1 MADLDKQKQAAKEL
15 NQEMAYVL
23 DAVVSIGDK
32 LVSGFKEAV
41 DEAVELGDVTETLGN
56 TLKKGY
62 SKDLRDVAK
71 VSEELIKAQAKQN
84 KGLLKSSEIEKLK
97 VKLLESQALKEAR
110 VNIAQANGVAL
121 DDKQLSALNE
131 QIELQEKALG
141 AIEKENKSRGISG
154 GLVDKLKGKIA
165 DIRPPDIGRAVLAYM
180 VKILKEIDT
189 EVVNLQ
195 RGFALTK
202 GEAIELNQELART
215 ALEAKTLG
223 VNLESVTKA
232 TNTLNASLGGTANIF
247 TTEIRNDVAFLQE
260 RLKLSDEAAA
270 GLAKTAFITGK
281 AVSEVV
287 DEQEAAFKAVKA
299 TTGVSLNFQQT
310 MEEANKISGA
320 LRLSLDAMPGG
331 IVEAVA
337 QAKSLG
343 TELSKIEGVQETLLD
358 FQSSIA
364 AELKAEAI
372 LNKEINLEKARLA
385 AFNNDIVTL
394 NKEIVDQLGTA
405 AEFSNYS
412 FFQQKALADVY
423 GKSRDEIA
431 EILKTQE
438 SINSQ
443 IDTGVESQGES
454 LTKNTAA
461 LSAQEA
467 LNQSINQLNTTLKT
481 SLALVVGIASAA
493 AIIST
498 GGLAA
503 IPLAL
508 GGQAALGGLLAGG
521 AAAGVQAVMDGTAP
535 ASKGP
540 FTITDSYGD
549 TAVTAAGDNVVV
561 SPNVSSGGN
570 SGITSF
576 QANEMISLLKVVA
589 NKEFSVSMDGRKLA
603 SAMQTSGVSYSS

>member
-15 NQEMAYVL
+15 NQEMQYVL

-32 LVSGFKEAV
+32 LVNGFKDAV

-110 VNIAQANGVAL
+110 VNIAKANGVAL

-281 AVSEVV
+281 AVSEVA
-287 DEQEAAFKAVKA
+287 DEQEAVFKAVKS

-310 MEEANKISGA
+310 LEEANKISGA
-320 LRLSLDAMPGG
+320 LRLKMDALPGG
-331 IVEAVA
+331 IIEAVA

-343 TELSKIEGVQETLLD
+343 IEFSKLEGIQSSLLD
-358 FQSSIA
+358 FESSIA
-364 AELKAEAI
+364 KELKAEALI
-372 LNKEINLEKARLA
+372 GREINLDKARAAALNDDAAELA
-385 AFNNDIVTL
+385 
-394 NKEIVDQLGTA
+394 KEISSQFGSI
-405 AEFSNYS
+405 AEFQNLSVI
-412 FFQQKALADVY
+412 QQQAYADAL
-423 GKSRDEIA
+423 GMSRNELA
-431 EILKTQE
+431 ESLKTQE

-493 AIIST
+493 AVIAT

-508 GGQAALGGLLAGG
+508 GVGAGAGLGTAGI
-521 AAAGVQAVMDGTAP
+521 QAVMDGTAP

-570 SGITSF
+570 SGITSS

>member
-110 VNIAQANGVAL
+110 VNIAKANGVAL

-247 TTEIRNDVAFLQE
+247 STEIRNDVAFLQE

-281 AVSEVV
+281 AVSEVA
-287 DEQEAAFKAVKA
+287 DEQEAVFKAVKS

-310 MEEANKISGA
+310 LEEANKISGA
-320 LRLSLDAMPGG
+320 LRLKMDALPGG
-331 IVEAVA
+331 IIEAVA

-343 TELSKIEGVQETLLD
+343 IEFSKLEGIQSSLLD
-358 FQSSIA
+358 FESSIA
-364 AELKAEAI
+364 KELKAEALI
-372 LNKEINLEKARLA
+372 GREINLDKARA
-385 AFNNDIVTL
+385 AAL
-394 NKEIVDQLGTA
+394 NGEIETVAQEIASQMGSA
-405 AEFSNYS
+405 AEF
-412 FFQQKALADVY
+412 
-423 GKSRDEIA
+423 GK
-431 EILKTQE
+431 
-438 SINSQ
+438 
-443 IDTGVESQGES
+443 
-454 LTKNTAA
+454 
-461 LSAQEA
+461 
-467 LNQSINQLNTTLKT
+467 
-481 SLALVVGIASAA
+481 
-493 AIIST
+493 
-498 GGLAA
+498 
-503 IPLAL
+503 
-508 GGQAALGGLLAGG
+508 
-521 AAAGVQAVMDGTAP
+521 M
-535 ASKGP
+535 
-540 FTITDSYGD
+540 
-549 TAVTAAGDNVVV
+549 
-561 SPNVSSGGN
+561 NVS
-570 SGITSF
+570 
-576 QANEMISLLKVVA
+576 L
-589 NKEFSVSMDGRKLA
+589 
-603 SAMQTSGVSYSS
+603 

>member
-1 MADLDKQKQAAKEL
+1 MADLNKQKQAAKAL
-15 NQEMAYVL
+15 NQEMQYVL

-32 LVSGFKEAV
+32 LVNGFKEAV

-97 VKLLESQALKEAR
+97 IKLLESQALKEAR
-110 VNIAQANGVAL
+110 VNIAKANGVAL
-121 DDKQLSALNE
+121 DDEQLKALNE
-131 QIELQEKALG
+131 QIELQEKALE

-154 GLVDKLKGKIA
+154 GLVDKLKQKIA

-215 ALEAKTLG
+215 ALEAGTLG

-232 TNTLNASLGGTANIF
+232 TNTLNSALGGTANIF

-270 GLAKTAFITGK
+270 ELAKTAFITGK
-281 AVSEVV
+281 SVKQVGE
-287 DEQEAAFKAVKA
+287 EQEAVFKAVKA
-299 TTGVSLNFQQT
+299 TTGVTLNFQQT
-310 MEEANKISGA
+310 LEEANKIGGA
-320 LRLSLDAMPGG
+320 LRLKMDALPGG
-331 IVEAVA
+331 IIEAVA

-343 TELSKIEGVQETLLD
+343 IEFSKIEGIQSSLLD
-358 FQSSIA
+358 FEQSIA
-364 AELKAEAI
+364 KELKAEALI
-372 LNKEINLEKARLA
+372 GREINLERARLA
-385 AFNNDIVTL
+385 ALNDDAATL
-394 NKEIVDQLGTA
+394 AKEISSQFGSI
-405 AEFSNYS
+405 AEFQNLSVI
-412 FFQQKALADVY
+412 QQQAYADAL
-423 GKSRDEIA
+423 GMSRNELA
-431 EILKTQE
+431 ESLKTQE

-443 IDTGVESQGES
+443 IETGVESQGKS
-454 LTKNTAA
+454 LTQNTAA
-461 LSAQEA
+461 QSAQDA

-493 AIIST
+493 AVIAT

-508 GGQAALGGLLAGG
+508 GVGAGAGLGTAGI
-521 AAAGVQAVMDGTAP
+521 QAVMDGTAP
-535 ASKGP
+535 SSKGP
-540 FTITDSYGD
+540 FTITDSYGE

-561 SPNVSSGGN
+561 SPNVSSGN
-570 SGITSF
+570 EGITRA
-576 QANEMISLLKVVA
+576 QASEMISLLKVVA

>member
-1 MADLDKQKQAAKEL
+1 MADLNKQKQAAKEL
-15 NQEMAYVL
+15 NQEMQYVL

-32 LVSGFKEAV
+32 LVNGFKDAV

-110 VNIAQANGVAL
+110 VNIAKANGVAL

-281 AVSEVV
+281 AVSEVA
-287 DEQEAAFKAVKA
+287 DEQEAVFKAVKS

-310 MEEANKISGA
+310 LEEANKISGA
-320 LRLSLDAMPGG
+320 LRLKMDALPGG
-331 IVEAVA
+331 IIEAVA

-343 TELSKIEGVQETLLD
+343 IEFSKLEGIQSSLLD
-358 FQSSIA
+358 FESSIA
-364 AELKAEAI
+364 KELKAEALI
-372 LNKEINLEKARLA
+372 GREINLDKARAAALNDDAAELA
-385 AFNNDIVTL
+385 
-394 NKEIVDQLGTA
+394 KEISSQFGSI
-405 AEFSNYS
+405 AEFQNLSVI
-412 FFQQKALADVY
+412 QQQAYADAL
-423 GKSRDEIA
+423 GMSRNELA
-431 EILKTQE
+431 ESLKTQE

-493 AIIST
+493 AVIAT

-508 GGQAALGGLLAGG
+508 GVGAGAGLGTAGI
-521 AAAGVQAVMDGTAP
+521 QAVMDGTAP

-570 SGITSF
+570 SGITSS

>member
-32 LVSGFKEAV
+32 LVNGFKEAV

-71 VSEELIKAQAKQN
+71 VSEELIKAQARQN

-110 VNIAQANGVAL
+110 VNIAKNNGVAL
-121 DDKQLSALNE
+121 DKEQLQALDE
-131 QIELQEKALG
+131 QIKLQEEALG
-141 AIEKENKSRGISG
+141 VIEKQNKSRGITA
-154 GLVDKLKGKIA
+154 GLTDKIKQKIA
-165 DIRPPDIGRAVLAYM
+165 DIRPQDLGKAVFAYM

-189 EVVNLQ
+189 EVVSLQ
-195 RGFALTK
+195 RNFALTK

-215 ALEAKTLG
+215 ALEAGTLG

-232 TNTLNASLGGTANIF
+232 VGTLNNSLGGTANIF
-247 TTEIRNDVAFLQE
+247 TTEIRNDVAFIQE
-260 RLKLSDEAAA
+260 RLGLSEEATAE
-270 GLAKTAFITGK
+270 LAKTAFITGK
-281 AVSEVV
+281 AVSEVAE
-287 DEQEAAFKAVKA
+287 EQETVFEAVKA
-299 TTGVSLNFQQT
+299 TTGVSLNFKQT
-310 MEEANKISGA
+310 LEEANKVSGA
-320 LRLSLDAMPGG
+320 LRLKMDALPGG
-331 IVEAVA
+331 IVKAVA
-337 QAKSLG
+337 EAKSLG
-343 TELSKIEGVQETLLD
+343 LEFSKIEGIQSSLLD
-358 FQSSIA
+358 FEQSIA
-364 AELKAEAI
+364 AELKAEALI
-372 LNKEINLEKARLA
+372 GREINLDKARAAALNDDAATLA
-385 AFNNDIVTL
+385 
-394 NKEIVDQLGTA
+394 KEIASQFGSI
-405 AEFSNYS
+405 AEFQSLS
-412 FFQQKALADVY
+412 VIQQEAYANALGMTRNDL
-423 GKSRDEIA
+423 A
-431 EILKTQE
+431 ESLKTQE

-454 LTKNTAA
+454 LTQNTAA

-493 AIIST
+493 AVIAT

-508 GGQAALGGLLAGG
+508 GVGAGAGLGTAGI
-521 AAAGVQAVMDGTAP
+521 QAVMDGTAP
-535 ASKGP
+535 SSKGP
-540 FTITDSYGD
+540 FTITDSYGE

-561 SPNVSSGGN
+561 SPNVNSAGN
-570 SGITSF
+570 SGITSS

>member
-1 MADLDKQKQAAKEL
+1 MADLNKQKQAAKEL
-15 NQEMAYVL
+15 NQEMQFVL

-32 LVSGFKEAV
+32 LVNGFKEAV

-110 VNIAQANGVAL
+110 VNIAKANGVAL
-121 DDKQLSALNE
+121 DDEQLKALNE
-131 QIELQEKALG
+131 QIELQEKALE

-154 GLVDKLKGKIA
+154 GLVDKLKQKIA

-215 ALEAKTLG
+215 ALEAGTLG

-232 TNTLNASLGGTANIF
+232 TNTLNSALGGTANIF

-260 RLKLSDEAAA
+260 RLKLSDEAASE
-270 GLAKTAFITGK
+270 LAKTAFITGK
-281 AVSEVV
+281 SVKQVGE
-287 DEQEAAFKAVKA
+287 EQEAVFKAVKA
-299 TTGVSLNFQQT
+299 TTGVSLNFKQT
-310 MEEANKISGA
+310 LEEANKIGGA
-320 LRLSLDAMPGG
+320 LRLKMDALPGG
-331 IVEAVA
+331 IIEAVA

-343 TELSKIEGVQETLLD
+343 IEFSKIEGIQTSLLD
-358 FQSSIA
+358 FEQSIA
-364 AELKAEAI
+364 KELKAEALI
-372 LNKEINLEKARLA
+372 GKEINLERARLA
-385 AFNNDIVTL
+385 ALNDDVAGLT
-394 NKEIVDQLGTA
+394 KEVASQFGSISEFQSLSVIQQEAYADALGMTRDGL
-405 AEFSNYS
+405 AES
-412 FFQQKALADVY
+412 
-423 GKSRDEIA
+423 
-431 EILKTQE
+431 LKTQE

-443 IDTGVESQGES
+443 IETGVETQGES
-454 LTKNTAA
+454 LTQNTAA

-493 AIIST
+493 AVIAT

-508 GGQAALGGLLAGG
+508 GVGAGAGLGTAGI
-521 AAAGVQAVMDGTAP
+521 QAVMDGTAP
-535 ASKGP
+535 SSKGP
-540 FTITDSYGD
+540 FTITDSYGE

-561 SPNVSSGGN
+561 SPNVSSGN
-570 SGITSF
+570 EGITRA
-576 QANEMISLLKVVA
+576 QASEMISLLKVVA

>member
-1 MADLDKQKQAAKEL
+1 MADLNKQKQAAKEL
-15 NQEMAYVL
+15 NQEMQYVL

-32 LVSGFKEAV
+32 LVNGFKDAV

-110 VNIAQANGVAL
+110 VNIAKANGVAL

-154 GLVDKLKGKIA
+154 GLVDKLKGKIS

-281 AVSEVV
+281 AVSEVA
-287 DEQEAAFKAVKA
+287 DEQEAVFKAVKS

-310 MEEANKISGA
+310 LEEANKISGA
-320 LRLSLDAMPGG
+320 LRLKMDALPGG
-331 IVEAVA
+331 IIEAVA

-343 TELSKIEGVQETLLD
+343 IEFSKLEGIQSSLLD
-358 FQSSIA
+358 FESSIA
-364 AELKAEAI
+364 KELKAEALI
-372 LNKEINLEKARLA
+372 GREINLDKARAAALNDDAAELA
-385 AFNNDIVTL
+385 
-394 NKEIVDQLGTA
+394 KEISSQFGSI
-405 AEFSNYS
+405 AEFQNLSVI
-412 FFQQKALADVY
+412 QQQAYADAL
-423 GKSRDEIA
+423 GMSRNELA
-431 EILKTQE
+431 ESLKTQE

-493 AIIST
+493 AVIAT

-508 GGQAALGGLLAGG
+508 GVGAGAGLGTAGI
-521 AAAGVQAVMDGTAP
+521 QAVMDGTAP

-570 SGITSF
+570 SGITSS

>member
-1 MADLDKQKQAAKEL
+1 MADLNKQKQAAKEL
-15 NQEMAYVL
+15 NQEMQYVL

-32 LVSGFKEAV
+32 LVNGFKEAV

-110 VNIAQANGVAL
+110 VNIAKANGVAL

-131 QIELQEKALG
+131 QIELQEKALE

-281 AVSEVV
+281 AVSEVA
-287 DEQEAAFKAVKA
+287 DEQEAVFKAVKSS
-299 TTGVSLNFQQT
+299 TGVSLNFQQT
-310 MEEANKISGA
+310 LEEANKISGA
-320 LRLSLDAMPGG
+320 LRLNMDALPGG
-331 IVEAVA
+331 IVEATA

-343 TELSKIEGVQETLLD
+343 IELAKIEGIQSSMLD
-358 FQSSIA
+358 FESSIA
-364 AELKAEAI
+364 AELKAEALI
-372 LNKEINLEKARLA
+372 GKEINLERARLA
-385 AFNNDIVTL
+385 ALNNDIAGLTE
-394 NKEIVDQLGTA
+394 EISSQFGSV
-405 AEFSNYS
+405 AEFQSLNAI
-412 FFQQKALADVY
+412 QQEAFANALGMSKNELADT
-423 GKSRDEIA
+423 
-431 EILKTQE
+431 LKTQE

-493 AIIST
+493 AVIST

-508 GGQAALGGLLAGG
+508 GVGAGAGLGTAGI
-521 AAAGVQAVMDGTAP
+521 QAVMDGTAP

-570 SGITSF
+570 SGITSS

>member
-1 MADLDKQKQAAKEL
+1 MADLNKQKQAAKEL
-15 NQEMAYVL
+15 NQEMQYVL

-32 LVSGFKEAV
+32 LVNGFKEAV

-110 VNIAQANGVAL
+110 VNIAKANGVAL

-131 QIELQEKALG
+131 QIELQEKALE

-154 GLVDKLKGKIA
+154 GLVDKLKQKIA

-281 AVSEVV
+281 AVSEVA
-287 DEQEAAFKAVKA
+287 DEQEAVFKAVKSS
-299 TTGVSLNFQQT
+299 TGVSLNFQQT
-310 MEEANKISGA
+310 LEEANKISGA
-320 LRLSLDAMPGG
+320 LRLNMDALPGG
-331 IVEAVA
+331 IVEATA

-343 TELSKIEGVQETLLD
+343 IELAKIEGIQSSMLD
-358 FQSSIA
+358 FESSIA
-364 AELKAEAI
+364 AELKAEALI
-372 LNKEINLEKARLA
+372 GKEINLERARLA
-385 AFNNDIVTL
+385 ALNNDIAGLTE
-394 NKEIVDQLGTA
+394 EISSQFGSV
-405 AEFSNYS
+405 AEFQSLNAI
-412 FFQQKALADVY
+412 QQEAFANALGMSKNELADT
-423 GKSRDEIA
+423 
-431 EILKTQE
+431 LKTQE

-493 AIIST
+493 AVIAT

-508 GGQAALGGLLAGG
+508 GVGAGAGLGTAGI
-521 AAAGVQAVMDGTAP
+521 QAVMDGTAP

-570 SGITSF
+570 SGITSS

-589 NKEFSVSMDGRKLA
+589 SKEFSVSMDGRKLA

>member
-1 MADLDKQKQAAKEL
+1 MADLNKQKQAAKEL
-15 NQEMAYVL
+15 NQEMQYVL

-32 LVSGFKEAV
+32 LVSGFKDAV

-71 VSEELIKAQAKQN
+71 ISEELIKAQARQN

-110 VNIAQANGVAL
+110 INIAKGNGVQLDKEQLQAL
-121 DDKQLSALNE
+121 DD
-131 QIELQEKALG
+131 QIASQEKVLT
-141 AIEKENKSRGISG
+141 AIEKENKARGIAA
-154 GLVDKLKGKIA
+154 GLTDKIKQKIA
-165 DIRPPDIGRAVLAYM
+165 DIRPPDIGKAVFTYM
-180 VKILKEIDT
+180 LKILKEIDT
-189 EVVNLQ
+189 EVVDLQ
-195 RGFALTK
+195 RNFALTK
-202 GEAIELNQELART
+202 GEAIELSQELAKS
-215 ALEAKTLG
+215 ALRAGTLG

-232 TNTLNASLGGTANIF
+232 VGTLNNSLGGTANIF
-247 TTEIRNDVAFLQE
+247 SEEIRNDVAFLQE

-281 AVSEVV
+281 AVSEVAE
-287 DEQEAAFKAVKA
+287 EQEAVFKSVKKS
-299 TTGVSLNFQQT
+299 TGVSLNFQQT

-331 IVEAVA
+331 IIEAVA

-343 TELSKIEGVQETLLD
+343 TELSSIRGIQSSILD
-358 FQSSIA
+358 FESSIA
-364 AELKAEAI
+364 AELAAEA
-372 LNKEINLEKARLA
+372 LLGKEINLDKAREA
-385 AFNNDIVTL
+385 ALNNDAVGLTQAIASNFGSV
-394 NKEIVDQLGTA
+394 
-405 AEFSNYS
+405 AEFQGLS
-412 FFQQKALADVY
+412 FIQQNAFAKALGMTSDELADQI
-423 GKSRDEIA
+423 KQR
-431 EILKTQE
+431 E

-443 IDTGVESQGES
+443 INTGVESQGES
-454 LTKNTAA
+454 LTQNTAA
-461 LSAQEA
+461 MSAQEA

-493 AIIST
+493 AVIAT

-508 GGQAALGGLLAGG
+508 GVGAGAGLGTAGI
-521 AAAGVQAVMDGTAP
+521 QAVMDGTAP

-540 FTITDSYGD
+540 FTITDSYGS
-549 TAVTAAGDNVVV
+549 TAVTSAGDNVVV
-561 SPNVSSGGN
+561 SPNVSSGGGG
-570 SGITSF
+570 GITKS

-589 NKEFSVSMDGRKLA
+589 SKEFSLSMDSRKLS
-603 SAMQTSGVSYSS
+603 SAMQTSGVSYNS

>member
-15 NQEMAYVL
+15 NQEMQYVL

-32 LVSGFKEAV
+32 LVNGFKDAV

-62 SKDLRDVAK
+62 SKDLRDIAK

-154 GLVDKLKGKIA
+154 GLVDKLKQKIA

-247 TTEIRNDVAFLQE
+247 STEIRNDVAFLQE

-281 AVSEVV
+281 AVSEVA
-287 DEQEAAFKAVKA
+287 DEQEAVFKAVKS

-310 MEEANKISGA
+310 LEEANKISGA
-320 LRLSLDAMPGG
+320 LRLKMDALPGG
-331 IVEAVA
+331 IIEAVA

-343 TELSKIEGVQETLLD
+343 IEFSKLEGIQSSLLD
-358 FQSSIA
+358 FESSIA
-364 AELKAEAI
+364 KELKAEALI
-372 LNKEINLEKARLA
+372 GREINLDKARAAALNDDAAELA
-385 AFNNDIVTL
+385 
-394 NKEIVDQLGTA
+394 KEISSQFGSI
-405 AEFSNYS
+405 AEFQNLSVI
-412 FFQQKALADVY
+412 QQQAYADAL
-423 GKSRDEIA
+423 GMSRNELA
-431 EILKTQE
+431 ESLKTQE

-570 SGITSF
+570 SGITSS